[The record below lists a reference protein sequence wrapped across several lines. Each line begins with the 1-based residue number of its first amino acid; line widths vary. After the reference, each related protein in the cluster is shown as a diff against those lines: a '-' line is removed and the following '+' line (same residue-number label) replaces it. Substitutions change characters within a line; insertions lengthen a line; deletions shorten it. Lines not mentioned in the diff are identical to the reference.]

1 MNNAADKWWR
11 PDRFAKKRDNL
22 MARASLFRAVR
33 GWFDAEGF
41 VEVDTPSLQISPG
54 LEPHLTAFATDYV
67 TPAGD
72 AHALYLATSPE
83 FSCKKLLAAGMD
95 RIYQLGHV
103 FRNKEGSSRHHPE
116 FTLLEWYRVNAGYGA
131 LMQDCERLLQLAAN
145 LRGKEHAHYRGMS
158 CAMTAK
164 PKVLSVQDA
173 FAHYT
178 GIDLL
183 ATVDNP
189 ADPSPQKLAEAAK
202 KRGIHTA
209 SDDRW
214 DDIALRILGEKI
226 EPHLGDGAPCFLT
239 DYPLCMAALARPKP
253 GMPHLAERFEL
264 YVCGLELANAF
275 VELTDPALQ
284 RQRFIADMDLKEK
297 LYGTRYPIDEDFIA
311 ALEHGLPDSAGI
323 ALGFDRLLMLAVGA
337 DDIRDVIWAP
347 VAFV

>member
-1 MNNAADKWWR
+1 MHHWWR
-11 PDRFAKKRDNL
+11 PDRFAKKHDNL
-22 MARASLFRAVR
+22 LARAGLFRAVR

-41 VEVDTPSLQISPG
+41 VEVDTPALQISPG

-67 TPAGD
+67 TPTGD
-72 AHALYLATSPE
+72 RHRLYLATSPE
-83 FSCKKLLAAGMD
+83 FSCKKLLAAGMQ

-116 FTLLEWYRVNAGYGA
+116 FTLLEWYRVGAGYDA
-131 LMQDCERLLQLAAN
+131 LMQDCEKLLQIAADIG
-145 LRGKEHAHYRGMS
+145 GKKHAQYRGIS
-158 CAMTAK
+158 CDMTAK
-164 PKVLSVQDA
+164 AKTLSVQDA
-173 FAHYT
+173 FLHYT

-183 ATVDNP
+183 ATIDSP
-189 ADPSPQKLAEAAK
+189 ADPAPHKLAEAAK
-202 KRGIHTA
+202 KLGIHTA

-226 EPHLGDGAPCFLT
+226 EPHLGAEVPCFLT

-253 GMPHLAERFEL
+253 NAPHLAERFEL

-275 VELTDPALQ
+275 VELTDPVLQ
-284 RQRFIADMDLKEK
+284 RQRFVADMDLKEK
-297 LYGTRYPIDEDFIA
+297 LYGTRYPVDEDFIA

-337 DDIRDVIWAP
+337 EDINDVIWAP